1 LESTVTTPVW
11 GQPYHLSHW
20 LKHATLPVLLLLGLL
35 ALPYPWLH
43 PERLTA
49 PLITVELQPA
59 EESVEPLPEPEP
71 TEPIQPPEPMLPE
84 PVEPL
89 PATAAPPPPVA
100 QSEPSEPVAAEPTQ
114 APEAAD
120 PVPSETSSV
129 SAGDIMLMASSR
141 TSIEI
146 TEEFTARSP
155 TAKNFYIPEQE
166 IQNWLDDIPF
176 LDESVDRP
184 TVEMRFYAE
193 GLEGH
198 IEKFFDK
205 ITISKTFTTKYGTK
219 IHCALIGVIAACSWK

>member
-1 LESTVTTPVW
+1 MTPPVW
-11 GQPYHLSHW
+11 GQPFHLSHW
-20 LKHATLPVLLLLGLL
+20 LKHALIPVLLLLGLL
-35 ALPYPWLH
+35 ALPYPWRY
-43 PERLTA
+43 PEPLIE
-49 PLITVELQPA
+49 PLITLELQTVADP
-59 EESVEPLPEPEP
+59 VEPEPEP
-71 TEPIQPPEPMLPE
+71 EPEPVPPEPIPLE
-84 PVEPL
+84 PVEPQ
-89 PATAAPPPPVA
+89 PATTPPSKPA
-100 QSEPSEPVAAEPTQ
+100 TRSELSEPVTTAEPAQ
-114 APEAAD
+114 APEAVE
-120 PVPSETSSV
+120 PQQSESKDL

-155 TAKNFYIPEQE
+155 SAKNFYIPEQE

-184 TVEMRFYAE
+184 TIEMRFYAE